1 VAHRLD
7 RRKFLLDADISRFD
21 TPARRRAMSPLPPVT
36 TTKRDLVAR
45 IAAETKLSKVAV
57 KAVVQRFLDS
67 IIDELRDGH
76 RLEFR
81 DFGIF
86 EVKERPQ
93 RRAQNPRTLE
103 KVLVPPKRVVK
114 FKVGREMRERV
125 CAQAAPPPA
134 KRATTPA
141 PRTVVPTPPPPPP
154 KPVRPVPPPPNSN
167 SPF

>member
-1 VAHRLD
+1 
-7 RRKFLLDADISRFD
+7 
-21 TPARRRAMSPLPPVT
+21 MSPLPPVT

-67 IIDELRDGH
+67 IIDELRAGH

-86 EVKERPQ
+86 DVKERPQ

-114 FKVGREMRERV
+114 FKVGRAMRERV
-125 CAQAAPPPA
+125 CAQAVPLPVRRSTTAARVPLPPPPA
-134 KRATTPA
+134 
-141 PRTVVPTPPPPPP
+141 PPP
-154 KPVRPVPPPPNSN
+154 KPVRPAPPPPNSN

>member
-1 VAHRLD
+1 
-7 RRKFLLDADISRFD
+7 
-21 TPARRRAMSPLPPVT
+21 MSPLPPVT

-103 KVLVPPKRVVK
+103 KVVVPPKRVVK

-125 CAQAAPPPA
+125 CAQVAPAPVRRVTPAPRTAAPPPA
-134 KRATTPA
+134 
-141 PRTVVPTPPPPPP
+141 PPPPP
-154 KPVRPVPPPPNSN
+154 KPVRPPPPPTNSN